1 MERHGKKMLKV
12 LTVFGTRPE
21 AIKMCPLVLELK
33 KHHEI
38 ECTVCLTGQHRE
50 MLFQVKE
57 AFGLVEDYNLNIMKE
72 KQSLS
77 DITVAV
83 LEKMEPILL
92 KEMPDIVLVHG
103 DTTTSYATALAA
115 FYQKIPVG
123 HVEAGLRTG
132 DIYSPFP
139 EEMNRLLTDRLST
152 FFFAPTDENCNNL
165 KKEGIYNNIFKTGN
179 TVIDALKYTVS
190 DNYIFNN
197 NRLNEIDFENE
208 KVVLVTA
215 HRRENHER
223 GIKNICLAIAEL
235 AKEFKDIS
243 FVYPV
248 HMNPTVRDIVYSEL
262 INIDNVIL
270 MDPIDVI
277 DMHNLISRC
286 YMVMTDSG
294 GIQEEAPH
302 FGKPVLVLRNK
313 TERPEAVEAG
323 TVKVIGTDKDNIFKE
338 SKCLLEDVKLYNTM
352 ARAINPY
359 GDGYA
364 SERIVKALLNSFEKE
379 NVCQE

>member
-1 MERHGKKMLKV
+1 MKV

-33 KHHEI
+33 KHPKI
-38 ECTVCLTGQHRE
+38 ECIVCLTGQHRE
-50 MLFQVKE
+50 MLCQVMK

-72 KQSLS
+72 RQTLS

-83 LEKMEPILL
+83 LEKMEPVLL

-103 DTTTSYATALAA
+103 DTTTSYAAALAT

-123 HVEAGLRTG
+123 HVEAGLRT
-132 DIYSPFP
+132 DDMYSPFP
-139 EEMNRLLTDRLST
+139 EEMNRRLTDSLST
-152 FFFAPTDENCNNL
+152 YFFAPTDENCNNL
-165 KKEGIYNNIFKTGN
+165 KKEGICNNVFKTGN
-179 TVIDALKYTVS
+179 TIIDAFKYTVREK
-190 DNYIFNN
+190 YIFNN
-197 NRLNEIDFENE
+197 NRLNGIDFDNE

-215 HRRENHER
+215 HRRENHKS
-223 GIKNICLAIAEL
+223 GIKNICLAITEL
-235 AKEFKDIS
+235 AEEYKDIS

-248 HMNPTVRDIVYSEL
+248 HMSPTVREIVYPILSNIENVML
-262 INIDNVIL
+262 I
-270 MDPIDVI
+270 DPIDVI

-294 GIQEEAPH
+294 GLQEEAPH
-302 FGKPVLVLRNK
+302 FGKPVLVLRRE

-323 TVKVIGTDKDNIFKE
+323 TAKVIGTDKENVFNEAKR
-338 SKCLLEDVKLYNTM
+338 LLEDANLYNTM

-364 SERIVKALLNSFEKE
+364 SERIVEVLLNAFNKD
-379 NVCQE
+379 NICQE